1 MSGKDNRMKAC
12 VKVGYALGQCPL
24 KKSAKKAA
32 TLDRK
37 RPPGFGKSWQIFL
50 MLILEKLAKSWQK
63 RRKKRNGLKPFRV
76 S

>member
-1 MSGKDNRMKAC
+1 MSGKNDR
-12 VKVGYALGQCPL
+12 VKKLATLAQCPL

-37 RPPGFGKSWQIFL
+37 RPPGFKKSWQIFL

-63 RRKKRNGLKPFRV
+63 RRKKRNGLERFKL